1 MSNEHILIVEDNEKN
16 RKLVRDILQFKG
28 FKTLET
34 DTAEEGLVLAR
45 HSPPALI
52 LMDVQLPGMNGIDAL
67 AHLRADPTTQKIPVI
82 AITASVM
89 PDDKERILAAGFD
102 GYQTKPISI
111 NEFLNN
117 VDAALNKG
125 KGGAT

>member
-1 MSNEHILIVEDNEKN
+1 MSNKHILIVEDNEKN
-16 RKLVRDILQFKG
+16 RKLVRDILHFKG
-28 FKTLET
+28 FETLET

-45 HSPPALI
+45 DSLPALI
-52 LMDVQLPGMNGIDAL
+52 LMDIQLPGMNGIDAL
-67 AHLRADPTTQKIPVI
+67 AHLRAYPTTQKIPVI

-111 NEFLNN
+111 DEFLKN

-125 KGGAT
+125 TGAAT

>member
-34 DTAEEGLVLAR
+34 DTAEEALVLAR
-45 HSPPALI
+45 DSLPDLI

-67 AHLRADPTTQKIPVI
+67 AQLRADPTTQKIPVI

-89 PDDKERILAAGFD
+89 PDDKERIMAAGFD

-111 NEFLNN
+111 NEFLKN
-117 VDAALNKG
+117 VYAALNKG